1 MDEQTDENTVNKVI
15 KKGEELIKQ
24 GNTEFLNAKINE
36 KDLAVLIFTSGTT
49 SASKAVMLSQ
59 YNIAKNIHDMLM
71 VEKFK
76 SSDVNIAFLPYHH
89 AFLLTSILHFNKKFV
104 NSFAVFINFVFPCFS
119 ISLFT
124 LS

>member
-59 YNIAKNIHDMLM
+59 YNIA
-71 VEKFK
+71 
-76 SSDVNIAFLPYHH
+76 
-89 AFLLTSILHFNKKFV
+89 
-104 NSFAVFINFVFPCFS
+104 
-119 ISLFT
+119 
-124 LS
+124 